1 MYIHDVLPTDT
12 GESSSFTNVR
22 PDLISRLHRRVSV
35 SFNQI
40 FVEFILCII
49 YPAPRGF
56 PPRTFS
62 SRRFFS
68 QPKPKLD
75 SFSIRYPYSLFQLSV
90 GRNVMKKHS
99 QLEKTERER
108 GRLCL
113 HHPSLC
119 STFARVRYIFARP
132 GEQYPLRLLSNNFF
146 LMTF

>member
-1 MYIHDVLPTDT
+1 MYIHDVLSTDAR
-12 GESSSFTNVR
+12 ESSSFTNVR

-49 YPAPRGF
+49 YSARRGF
-56 PPRTFS
+56 PPRTPCFV
-62 SRRFFS
+62 S

-75 SFSIRYPYSLFQLSV
+75 SFSIRYTYSLFQLSIR
-90 GRNVMKKHS
+90 RNVMKKHS
-99 QLEKTERER
+99 RLEKTEREL

-119 STFARVRYIFARP
+119 STFTRVRYIFARP
-132 GEQYPLRLLSNNFF
+132 DQLKAGNN
-146 LMTF
+146 TP

>member
-1 MYIHDVLPTDT
+1 MYIRDVLSTDAR
-12 GESSSFTNVR
+12 ESSSFPYVR
-22 PDLISRLHRRVSV
+22 PDLISTLHRRVSV

-40 FVEFILCII
+40 FVEFSLCII

-56 PPRTFS
+56 PPRTP
-62 SRRFFS
+62 RFFS

-75 SFSIRYPYSLFQLSV
+75 SFSIRYPYSLFQLSIR
-90 GRNVMKKHS
+90 RNVMKKHLR
-99 QLEKTERER
+99 LEKTERDL

-132 GEQYPLRLLSNNFF
+132 DQLKAGNN
-146 LMTF
+146 TP